1 MGTWAIDA
9 FGNDDA
15 CDWTYELE
23 KVNDLSLVEAALDVV
38 INSGEEGV
46 ESSEATEAIAAIEV
60 IARLQ
65 GNWGKR
71 SAYSERLD
79 KWVENNKIQPSTDLV
94 QKAHLAI
101 ACILSDNSEL
111 NELWQETEDYE
122 DWLASITDLKNRVN
136 NSINS

>member
-1 MGTWAIDA
+1 MGTWAVDS

-15 CDWTYELE
+15 CDWIYELE
-23 KVNDLSLVEAALDVV
+23 KAKDLSPVEDALNAVL
-38 INSGEEGV
+38 NSGDEGV

-79 KWVENNKIQPSTDLV
+79 QWVEANKIQPSNVLA

-101 ACILSDNSEL
+101 ECILADNSEL
-111 NELWQETEDYE
+111 KELWQDSDEYD
-122 DWLASITDLKNRVN
+122 DWLASVTELKNRV
-136 NSINS
+136 SL

>member
-1 MGTWAIDA
+1 MGTWAVDS

-23 KVNDLSLVEAALDVV
+23 KAKDLSPVEDALNVV
-38 INSGEEGV
+38 LNSGDEGV

-60 IARLQ
+60 LARLQ

-79 KWVENNKIQPSTDLV
+79 NWVEANKIKPSKALV

-101 ACILSDNSEL
+101 EYILAENSEL
-111 NELWQETEDYE
+111 KELWQDSDEYE
-122 DWLASITDLKNRVN
+122 AWLASVNDLKNRVN
-136 NSINS
+136 L

>member
-1 MGTWAIDA
+1 MGTWAVDS

-23 KVNDLSLVEAALDVV
+23 KAKDLSPVEDALNVV
-38 INSGEEGV
+38 LNSGDEGV

-60 IARLQ
+60 LARLQ

-79 KWVENNKIQPSTDLV
+79 NWVEANKIKPSTALV

-101 ACILSDNSEL
+101 ECILAENSEL
-111 NELWQETEDYE
+111 KELWQDSDEYE
-122 DWLASITDLKNRVN
+122 AWLASVNDLKNRVN
-136 NSINS
+136 L

>member
-1 MGTWAIDA
+1 MGTWAVDS

-23 KVNDLSLVEAALDVV
+23 KVSDLSPVEEALNVV
-38 INSGEEGV
+38 LSSGEEGV
-46 ESSEATEAIAAIEV
+46 GAYEATEAIAAIEV

-71 SAYSERLD
+71 SAYSEGLD
-79 KWVENNKIQPSTDLV
+79 NWVEANKIRPSTALV

-101 ACILSDNSEL
+101 DLILAENSEL
-111 NELWQETEDYE
+111 NELWQEAEDYE
-122 DWLASITDLKNRVN
+122 AWVDSVNELKNRVN
-136 NSINS
+136 L

>member
-1 MGTWAIDA
+1 MGTWAIDS

-23 KVNDLSLVEAALDVV
+23 KVSDLSPVEEALNVV
-38 INSGEEGV
+38 LNSGEEGV
-46 ESSEATEAIAAIEV
+46 GAYEATEAIAAIEV

-79 KWVENNKIQPSTDLV
+79 NWVEANKILPSAALV

-101 ACILSDNSEL
+101 DLILADNSEL
-111 NELWQETEDYE
+111 RELWQETGDYE
-122 DWLASITDLKNRVN
+122 AWVASVNELKNR
-136 NSINS
+136 INL